1 MLPQKVRIIM
11 EMFLNYLPEIA
22 GALIIAIALVLLILW
37 FVRATPAK
45 RCELLDQILYAL
57 AIEAERLYGGKTGQ
71 AKKKQVVAWFYERYK
86 WLALFVSREK
96 VEEYID
102 AVVDRL
108 NEWMKS
114 NPIGAA
120 NLLGESDTRE

>member
-1 MLPQKVRIIM
+1 M
-11 EMFLNYLPEIA
+11 EMILNYLPEILG
-22 GALIIAIALVLLILW
+22 GAVILAAVILLVVRFI
-37 FVRATPAK
+37 RATPEA
-45 RCELLDQILYAL
+45 RRELINRILYAL

-86 WLALFVSREK
+86 WLALFVSRET

-102 AVVDRL
+102 AVVAEL
-108 NEWMKS
+108 NEWMAS

-120 NLLGESDTRE
+120 NLLGE

>member
-1 MLPQKVRIIM
+1 MLIV
-11 EMFLNYLPEIA
+11 
-22 GALIIAIALVLLILW
+22 IALVFVIMW
-37 FVRATPAK
+37 FVKATPAK
-45 RCELLDQILYAL
+45 RRELMDQILYAL
-57 AIEAERLYGGKTGQ
+57 AIEAERLYGSKTGQ

-86 WLALFVSREK
+86 WLALFVSRER

-102 AVVDRL
+102 AAVDKL

-120 NLLGESDTRE
+120 NLLGEAENI